1 MNQKKQ
7 LVKNTIIIAIGKLS
21 TQIISYI
28 LLPLYTAKLSP
39 SEYGTYDFICTVS
52 LFLCPII
59 TLLMEESMFRF
70 LIDAISKNEKK
81 KIISQTV
88 IYTFLGTIIF
98 IPLAV
103 LILNI
108 STEYTGAL
116 IFAFIVFVI
125 SNIFIGLSNALAR
138 GLSKIKLYSF
148 SNFILGIGTIILNI
162 IFIVFLK
169 AGAEGLLW
177 ANSIAN
183 IATALVIFYKLK
195 LWKFIGKYDKPL
207 MKEMVKY
214 SVPLVPN
221 SISWNIINMSDRII
235 LTQILGAASN
245 GIYAM
250 ASKFP
255 NIISVVYGYFYT
267 AWKESAA
274 RISKENNKN
283 KYYNSIYHDM
293 KRLLFSVTIC
303 LIAVMPFA
311 FPILINKTYDEAY
324 IYIPIIM
331 IATYYSNLSSYFGGI
346 FSAYKDT
353 KIMGTT
359 TIGAAIINLIIDL
372 LLVRTIGIYAAC
384 ISTLIADLIIYIYRK
399 NKLKKY
405 IKLRELKFL
414 GPCIIMI
421 IICFAYYTKY
431 MSFVPNILYWILN
444 IISLLIAITYSIV
457 NNYNLIKPILNK
469 LKRRDVLLSKERKE

>member
-7 LVKNTIIIAIGKLS
+7 LVKNTVIIAIGKLS

-39 SEYGTYDFICTVS
+39 SEYGTYDLICTLS

-70 LIDAISKNEKK
+70 LIDAVNKNEEK
-81 KIISQTV
+81 KIISQTI
-88 IYTFLGTIIF
+88 IYTLFGTIIF
-98 IPLAV
+98 IPLAII
-103 LILNI
+103 ILNLI
-108 STEYTGAL
+108 GYKGSL
-116 IFAFIVFVI
+116 IFAFIMFVI

-138 GLSKIKLYSF
+138 GLSKIKLYSL

-162 IFIVFLK
+162 IFIVGLQ

-177 ANSIAN
+177 ANTVAN
-183 IATALVIFYKLK
+183 ITTAIVIFAILK
-195 LWKFIGKYDKPL
+195 LWKYIGTYNKTI
-207 MKEMVKY
+207 MKDMIRY

-235 LTQILGAASN
+235 LTQVLGTAAN

-274 RISKENNKN
+274 RITKEKNKN
-283 KYYNSIYHDM
+283 ENYNSIYHDM
-293 KRLLFSVTIC
+293 KRLIFSVTIC

-311 FPILINKTYDEAY
+311 FPILINKSYEEAY

-331 IATYYSNLSSYFGGI
+331 LSTYYSNLSSYFGGI

-353 KIMGTT
+353 KIMGMT
-359 TIGAAIINLIIDL
+359 TIGAAIINLLIDL
-372 LLVRTIGIYAAC
+372 LLVNSIGIYAAC
-384 ISTLIADLIIYIYRK
+384 ISTLVADLIVYYYRK

-405 IKLRELKFL
+405 IKLKELKIT
-414 GPCIIMI
+414 GPI
-421 IICFAYYTKY
+421 IIFIIVCLCYYTKY
-431 MSFVPNILYWILN
+431 IKFIPTPLYWILN
-444 IISLLIAITYSIV
+444 IISLVIAVLYSLA
-457 NNYNLIKPILNK
+457 NNYTLVKALTDKIKNK
-469 LKRRDVLLSKERKE
+469 LKKN

>member
-39 SEYGTYDFICTVS
+39 SEYGTYDFICTIS

-70 LIDAISKNEKK
+70 LIDAIDKSEAKR
-81 KIISQTV
+81 IISQTI
-88 IYTFLGTIIF
+88 IYTILGTIIF

-103 LILNI
+103 IILNLT
-108 STEYTGAL
+108 TEYTGAL
-116 IFAFIVFVI
+116 IFAFVVFVI

-138 GLSKIKLYSF
+138 GLSKIKLYSL

-162 IFIVFLK
+162 IFIVLLK

-183 IATALVIFYKLK
+183 ICTAIFIFTKLK
-195 LWKFIGKYDKPL
+195 LWMYIGKFNKKL
-207 MKEMVKY
+207 MKEMIKY
-214 SVPLVPN
+214 SIPLVPN

-235 LTQILGAASN
+235 LTQMIGSSAN

-274 RISKENNKN
+274 RITKEDNKN
-283 KYYNSIYHDM
+283 KYYNSIYHDT

-311 FPILINKTYDEAY
+311 FPILINKAYDEAY

-353 KIMGTT
+353 KIMGAT

-372 LLVRTIGIYAAC
+372 LLVKFIGIYAAC
-384 ISTLIADLIIYIYRK
+384 LSTLIADLIVYIYRR

-405 IKLRELKFL
+405 IKIKELKWF
-414 GPCIIMI
+414 GPAVILTIVCL
-421 IICFAYYTKY
+421 AYYTKY
-431 MSFVPNILYWILN
+431 MSFIPTPLYWILN
-444 IISLLIAITYSIV
+444 IISLAIAIFYSIA
-457 NNYNLIKPILNK
+457 NNYKLVMPIINKIKGIH
-469 LKRRDVLLSKERKE
+469 